1 MFDILYTIIL
11 TLFIMVL
18 LHHLY
23 NYLQTNL
30 TVPKVNEVHPTILQ
44 DLQELHKEVNNELN
58 NEINNEINNE
68 SKQNNKNKEHD
79 ELKEYLNQFK
89 KK

>member
-1 MFDILYTIIL
+1 MMDILYTVFL
-11 TLFIMVL
+11 TFFIMVL

-23 NYLQTNL
+23 NYLKTNL
-30 TVPKVNEVHPTILQ
+30 TVPKVNELVHPTILQ
-44 DLQELHKEVNNELN
+44 DLQEVNKQDKQDKQEDKDKDKE
-58 NEINNEINNE
+58 
-68 SKQNNKNKEHD
+68 KD

>member
-1 MFDILYTIIL
+1 MFDIFYTGII
-11 TLFIMVL
+11 TFIIMLL

-23 NYLQTNL
+23 NYLQSNL
-30 TVPKVNEVHPTILQ
+30 TIPKVNEIIQPYILH
-44 DLQELHKEVNNELN
+44 DLHEIKQENQKHKEV
-58 NEINNEINNE
+58 
-68 SKQNNKNKEHD
+68 KD

>member
-1 MFDILYTIIL
+1 MMDIMYTTIL

-23 NYLQTNL
+23 NYLQNNL
-30 TVPKVNEVHPTILQ
+30 TVPKVNEIVHPTILQ
-44 DLQELHKEVNNELN
+44 DLKEVHN
-58 NEINNEINNE
+58 
-68 SKQNNKNKEHD
+68 KQETQETKNIEQD

>member
-1 MFDILYTIIL
+1 MIDILYTIIL

-30 TVPKVNEVHPTILQ
+30 TVPKVNEMVNTTILN
-44 DLQELHKEVNNELN
+44 DLQEVQNKGKE
-58 NEINNEINNE
+58 E
-68 SKQNNKNKEHD
+68 SD
-79 ELKEYLNQFK
+79 ELKEYMNQFK

>member
-1 MFDILYTIIL
+1 ML
-11 TLFIMVL
+11 L
-18 LHHLY
+18 LHHIY

-30 TVPKVNEVHPTILQ
+30 TVPKVTQPIHPTILQ
-44 DLQELHKEVNNELN
+44 DLQEVQEPEKNVPETHK
-58 NEINNEINNE
+58 
-68 SKQNNKNKEHD
+68 D

>member
-23 NYLQTNL
+23 NYLQSNL
-30 TVPKVNEVHPTILQ
+30 TVPKVNEIVHPTILT
-44 DLQELHKEVNNELN
+44 DLQEVQDKGKE
-58 NEINNEINNE
+58 E
-68 SKQNNKNKEHD
+68 SE
-79 ELKEYLNQFK
+79 ELKEYMNQFK

>member
-1 MFDILYTIIL
+1 MLDIIYTTIL

-30 TVPKVNEVHPTILQ
+30 TVPKVNEIVHPTILQ
-44 DLQELHKEVNNELN
+44 DLKDVHNKQETQEP
-58 NEINNEINNE
+58 
-68 SKQNNKNKEHD
+68 KNIEQD

>member
-1 MFDILYTIIL
+1 MIDILYTIIL

-23 NYLQTNL
+23 NYLQNNL
-30 TVPKVNEVHPTILQ
+30 TVPKVNEMVNTTILN
-44 DLQELHKEVNNELN
+44 DLQEVQDKGKQEKE
-58 NEINNEINNE
+58 
-68 SKQNNKNKEHD
+68 SD
-79 ELKEYLNQFK
+79 ELKEYMNQFK

>member
-1 MFDILYTIIL
+1 MLDILYTTIL

-23 NYLQTNL
+23 NYLQSNL
-30 TVPKVNEVHPTILQ
+30 TVPKVNETVHPNILT
-44 DLQELHKEVNNELN
+44 DLQEVQNKGKEENE
-58 NEINNEINNE
+58 
-68 SKQNNKNKEHD
+68 

>member
-1 MFDILYTIIL
+1 MMDILYTVFL
-11 TLFIMVL
+11 TFFIMVL

-30 TVPKVNEVHPTILQ
+30 TVPKVNELVHPTILQ
-44 DLQELHKEVNNELN
+44 DLQEVNKQDKQEDKE
-58 NEINNEINNE
+58 
-68 SKQNNKNKEHD
+68 KD

>member
-1 MFDILYTIIL
+1 
-11 TLFIMVL
+11 MVL

-23 NYLQTNL
+23 NYLQNNL

-44 DLQELHKEVNNELN
+44 DLQEVN
-58 NEINNEINNE
+58 
-68 SKQNNKNKEHD
+68 KQHTQEYIQEDTQNKEKD

>member
-1 MFDILYTIIL
+1 MFDILYTVVL
-11 TLFIMVL
+11 TFFIMVL

-30 TVPKVNEVHPTILQ
+30 TVPKVNELVHPTILQ
-44 DLQELHKEVNNELN
+44 DLQEVNKQDKQDKQEDKDKE
-58 NEINNEINNE
+58 
-68 SKQNNKNKEHD
+68 KD

>member
-1 MFDILYTIIL
+1 MI
-11 TLFIMVL
+11 L

-30 TVPKVNEVHPTILQ
+30 TVPKVNEIVHPTILH
-44 DLQELHKEVNNELN
+44 DLQEVQNTNNTN
-58 NEINNEINNE
+58 NTSNQQET
-68 SKQNNKNKEHD
+68 

>member
-1 MFDILYTIIL
+1 MIDILYTIIL

-30 TVPKVNEVHPTILQ
+30 TVPKVNEMVNTTILN
-44 DLQELHKEVNNELN
+44 DLQEVQDKGKQEKE
-58 NEINNEINNE
+58 
-68 SKQNNKNKEHD
+68 SD
-79 ELKEYLNQFK
+79 ELKEYMNQFK

>member
-1 MFDILYTIIL
+1 MFDILYTIVL

-23 NYLQTNL
+23 NYLQSNL
-30 TVPKVNEVHPTILQ
+30 TVPKVNETVHPTILT
-44 DLQELHKEVNNELN
+44 DLQEV
-58 NEINNEINNE
+58 
-68 SKQNNKNKEHD
+68 QNKETQENK
-79 ELKEYLNQFK
+79 ELKEYMNQFK

>member
-1 MFDILYTIIL
+1 MFDILYTVIL
-11 TLFIMVL
+11 TFLIMMI

-30 TVPKVNEVHPTILQ
+30 TVPKVNEIIHPTILH
-44 DLQELHKEVNNELN
+44 DLQEV
-58 NEINNEINNE
+58 
-68 SKQNNKNKEHD
+68 QNPDTIKTD

-89 KK
+89 KKE

>member
-1 MFDILYTIIL
+1 
-11 TLFIMVL
+11 MVL

-30 TVPKVNEVHPTILQ
+30 TVPKVNEMVNTTILN
-44 DLQELHKEVNNELN
+44 DLQEVQDKGKQEKE
-58 NEINNEINNE
+58 
-68 SKQNNKNKEHD
+68 SD
-79 ELKEYLNQFK
+79 ELKEYMNQFK